1 MYSKYPYPKAC
12 CDKIFLR
19 TFRAILYNRKL
30 TWGAKCF
37 ALSLLEVPPGSK
49 LVLAKLA
56 RKLGVTPAT
65 AFGWKKQLLASKVFV
80 REENPS
86 VS

>member
-1 MYSKYPYPKAC
+1 MISKNPYSKAHCQKP
-12 CDKIFLR
+12 FLR

-37 ALSLLEVPPGSK
+37 ALSLLDVPPGSK

-65 AFGWKKQLLASKVFV
+65 AFGWKKQLLASKVSV